1 MPAPQ
6 PDSAAD
12 RPAADRPPG
21 PLTGLLVVAVEQAVA
36 APLATRHLADLGARV
51 IKVERPGGDFARGYD
66 RTVHGL
72 SSHFV
77 WLNRGKE
84 SVELDLKSAEGAA
97 VLHRLLARA
106 DVVVQNLAPAA
117 AQRLGID
124 AATLLDRYPSLVAC
138 DVSGYGAGGPYSDR
152 KAYDL
157 LIQCEAGLVSVTGT
171 PDKPVKAGIS
181 VADIAAG
188 MYAYSGVLAALHQR
202 ARTGRGQALGVSML
216 EALGEWMGY
225 PYLYARYGGADP
237 TRAGASHSTIAP
249 YGPVTVG
256 TGETV
261 NVGLQNER
269 EWERFCAVVLERP
282 ELATDPRFAGNTA
295 RVAHRAELDALV
307 AGVFA
312 GLDLATA
319 QDRLDRAGIAH
330 ARQRTMAEFAEHPQ
344 LAARDR
350 WREVGTEA
358 GPVQALLPPVDA
370 GWEVPMG
377 PVPAAGEH
385 TAAVLAWLDRA
396 DPAAPADAAGGTA
409 GAVATAATGSVPA
422 GRAALDLPEG
432 PGGGPVDGAA
442 RGRMDPVGDVAGRDD
457 GS

>member
-1 MPAPQ
+1 MSSPNPE
-6 PDSAAD
+6 S
-12 RPAADRPPG
+12 G

-51 IKVERPGGDFARGYD
+51 IKIERPGGGDFARGYD

-84 SVELDLKSAEGAA
+84 SVELDLKSADGAA
-97 VLHRLLARA
+97 ILDRLCARA

-117 AQRLGID
+117 AKRLGVD
-124 AATLLDRYPSLVAC
+124 AATLVGRFPGLVAC
-138 DVSGYGAGGPYSDR
+138 DISGYGTGGPYSDR

-171 PDKPVKAGIS
+171 PDVPVKAGIS

-202 ARTGRGQALGVSML
+202 RRTGRGQALEVSML

-225 PYLYARYGGADP
+225 PYFFARYGGTPPA
-237 TRAGASHSTIAP
+237 RAGASHSTIAP
-249 YGPVTVG
+249 YGPVPVG
-256 TGETV
+256 SGETV

-269 EWERFCAVVLERP
+269 EWERFCAVVLRRP
-282 ELATDPRFAGNTA
+282 ELADDPRFAGNAA
-295 RVAHRAELDALV
+295 RVARRSELDALV
-307 AGVFA
+307 AEVFA
-312 GLDLATA
+312 GLDLAEV
-319 QDRLDRAGIAH
+319 QRQLDTAGIAH
-330 ARQRTMAEFAEHPQ
+330 AQQRDLAEFAEHPQ

-350 WREVGTEA
+350 WREVATEA
-358 GPVQALLPPVDA
+358 GPVRALLPPVTA
-370 GWEVPMG
+370 AWASPMG

-385 TAAVLAWLDRA
+385 TAQVLAWLD
-396 DPAAPADAAGGTA
+396 DPAEVPGAAPA
-409 GAVATAATGSVPA
+409 
-422 GRAALDLPEG
+422 R
-432 PGGGPVDGAA
+432 GAA
-442 RGRMDPVGDVAGRDD
+442 EAR
-457 GS
+457 